1 MKLLRRLA
9 RGNRIDDRAARR
21 VVLAL
26 CLSAFAEWGGSS
38 AVLPLLPVYLRHH
51 GSSVTLVGFTMAAF
65 FAAAV
70 LVQYPIGR
78 LSDRVGRRT
87 IQMAGL
93 VTYSIAT
100 ILFVFTSAPFAA
112 LILRAL
118 QGAGVGVVDVANAA
132 TIGEVVPE
140 SQRGRAFGALYGTR
154 TAGMAIAPFFGGLAG
169 VREMHWL
176 FVAAALAVLAAA
188 VPIFFFAPR
197 NPAREPLRAHER
209 TALWRNR
216 SVMGVGVAFLAGG
229 IAVGM
234 YEVCWSLLLTLRG
247 AQSWQIGLSWTLFA
261 FPFAVV
267 SLPAG
272 WLVDRLDR
280 RRLTIIALVG
290 MAAFA
295 AAYPWLHSVALLV
308 GLGTGEAMT
317 VALGGPAE
325 SAQLSQSVAS
335 RELGRAQGAVSS
347 MQTGAMA
354 VSASI
359 AGALFGIRPWLP
371 FMLAASAVL
380 ACVIVISVLWRG
392 VPGRGSA
399 IPARTVHPALEPV
412 PAGEGLSAPPGRR
425 VPTAL

>member
-1 MKLLRRLA
+1 MKLLTRLA
-9 RGNRIDDRAARR
+9 RGSRIDDQVARR
-21 VVLAL
+21 VVIAV

-38 AVLPLLPVYLRHH
+38 AVLPLLPVYLHNR

-70 LVQYPIGR
+70 LVQYPVGR
-78 LSDRVGRRT
+78 LSDRIGRRT
-87 IQMAGL
+87 IQLAGL
-93 VTYSIAT
+93 VTYSFAT
-100 ILFVFTSAPFAA
+100 ILFVFVSAPLAA
-112 LILRAL
+112 LLFRGL

-169 VREMHWL
+169 LGEMHWL
-176 FVAAALAVLAAA
+176 FVAAAIAVLLAA
-188 VPIFFFAPR
+188 VPIYLFAPR
-197 NPAREPLRAHER
+197 NRRREPLRAHER

-216 SVMGVGVAFLAGG
+216 SVVGVGVAFLAGG

-247 AQSWQIGLSWTLFA
+247 ARSWEIGLSWTLFA
-261 FPFAVV
+261 LPFAIV

-272 WLVDRLDR
+272 WLVDHMDR
-280 RRLTIIALVG
+280 RRLVIISLVG

-295 AAYPWLHSVALLV
+295 GTYPWLHSVALLV

-325 SAQLSQSVAS
+325 SAQLTRSVSS

-359 AGALFGIRPWLP
+359 AGALFGVRPWLP
-371 FMLAASAVL
+371 FMLAAGSMGV
-380 ACVIVISVLWRG
+380 CVVVIGLVWRG

-399 IPARTVHPALEPV
+399 VPVRALHPALAAED
-412 PAGEGLSAPPGRR
+412 ELSAPPGQR
-425 VPTAL
+425 VPTVL